1 MRLIT
6 DLSMHLKLPFNIF
19 KITLIFGAPL
29 FAVACASFSVQV
41 ETEAVGDSFPA
52 DKNIQ
57 NNHNDKSANGVLKI
71 LSLNVAHGR
80 KDAFNQML
88 VTKKTIQQNLS
99 DIAAVLIKENADV
112 VALQEADGP
121 SGWSGKFDHVE
132 LIAQQA
138 GYPWYYRANHAR
150 SWLFTY
156 GTAVLSR
163 WPISETIEH
172 TFTPSPPTLNKGFL
186 LSHMTWQSDEAADK
200 KLKIDIVSV
209 HLDFSRQKVREQQIS
224 EIAEALAAREH
235 PMIILGDFNSEWFSD
250 ESVVKALAEE
260 AQLKVY
266 EPQAENMRTYV
277 SRDRRFDWIL
287 ISSELEFV
295 SYKVLPDVISDHLAV
310 VAEVKV
316 INTQPN

>member
-1 MRLIT
+1 MFL
-6 DLSMHLKLPFNIF
+6 L
-19 KITLIFGAPL
+19 
-29 FAVACASFSVQV
+29 ACSSFSIQV

-52 DKNIQ
+52 DNKAQ
-57 NNHNDKSANGVLKI
+57 NSHNDKNTNGVLKI
-71 LSLNVAHGR
+71 LTLNVAHGR
-80 KDAFNQML
+80 KDAFNQL
-88 VTKKTIQQNLS
+88 LITKETIQQNLS

-138 GYPWYYRANHAR
+138 GYPWYYRADHAR

-186 LSHMTWQSDEAADK
+186 LSHMTWQSDKTKDK
-200 KLKIDIVSV
+200 ELKIDIVSV
-209 HLDFSRQKVREQQIS
+209 HLDFSRQKVREQQIA
-224 EIAEALAAREH
+224 EIAEALSEREH

-316 INTQPN
+316 SNTQTK

>member
-1 MRLIT
+1 
-6 DLSMHLKLPFNIF
+6 MHLKLPFNIS

-29 FAVACASFSVQV
+29 FAMACTSYSIQV

-52 DKNIQ
+52 SNNVR
-57 NNHNDKSANGVLKI
+57 NNHNDKNTSGVLKI
-71 LSLNVAHGR
+71 LTLNVAHGR

-138 GYPWYYRANHAR
+138 GYPWYYRADHAR
-150 SWLFTY
+150 SWLFSY

-186 LSHMTWQSDEAADK
+186 LSHMTWQSDEAADN
-200 KLKIDIVSV
+200 KLEIDIVSV

-224 EIAEALAAREH
+224 EIAEALSEREH

-295 SYKVLPDVISDHLAV
+295 SYRVLPDVISDHLAV

-316 INTQPN
+316 TNVRP

>member
-1 MRLIT
+1 
-6 DLSMHLKLPFNIF
+6 MHLKLPLIIS
-19 KITLIFGAPL
+19 KIILIVGTPL
-29 FAVACASFSVQV
+29 FAMACASFSIQVQ
-41 ETEAVGDSFPA
+41 TEAVGDSFSA
-52 DKNIQ
+52 DSNVQ
-57 NNHNDKSANGVLKI
+57 NNFKSSNGVLKI
-71 LSLNVAHGR
+71 LTLNVAHGR

-138 GYPWYYRANHAR
+138 GYPWYYRADHAR

-172 TFTPSPPTLNKGFL
+172 TFKPSPPTLNKGFL

-200 KLKIDIVSV
+200 KLEIDIVSV

-224 EIAEALAAREH
+224 EIAAALAVREH

-266 EPQAENMRTYV
+266 EPHAENMRTYV

-295 SYKVLPDVISDHLAV
+295 SYRVLPDVISDHLAV

-316 INTQPN
+316 TSVRPK

>member
-1 MRLIT
+1 
-6 DLSMHLKLPFNIF
+6 MHIKLPVIIS
-19 KITLIFGAPL
+19 KIILIVGTPL
-29 FAVACASFSVQV
+29 FAMACASFSIQVQ
-41 ETEAVGDSFPA
+41 TEAVGDSFSA
-52 DKNIQ
+52 DSNVQ
-57 NNHNDKSANGVLKI
+57 NNFKSNNGVLKV
-71 LSLNVAHGR
+71 LTLNVAHGR
-80 KDAFNQML
+80 KDGFNQML
-88 VTKKTIQQNLS
+88 VTKETIEQNLS
-99 DIAAVLIKENADV
+99 DIAAVLTKENADV

-138 GYPWYYRANHAR
+138 GYPWYYRADHAR

-163 WPISETIEH
+163 WPITETIEH

-186 LSHMTWQSDEAADK
+186 LSHMTWQSNEAADT
-200 KLKIDIVSV
+200 KLEIDIVSV
-209 HLDFSRQKVREQQIS
+209 HLDFSRQKVREQQIT
-224 EIAEALAAREH
+224 EIAVALAEREH

-266 EPQAENMRTYV
+266 EPQAETMRTYV

-295 SYKVLPDVISDHLAV
+295 SYRVLPDVISDHLAV
-310 VAEVKV
+310 VAEIKV
-316 INTQPN
+316 TNVRPK

>member
-1 MRLIT
+1 
-6 DLSMHLKLPFNIF
+6 MHLKLPFNIS

-29 FAVACASFSVQV
+29 VAMACTSYSIQV

-52 DKNIQ
+52 SNNVR
-57 NNHNDKSANGVLKI
+57 NNHNDKNTSGVLKI
-71 LSLNVAHGR
+71 LTLNVAHGR

-138 GYPWYYRANHAR
+138 GYPWYYRADHAR
-150 SWLFTY
+150 SWLFSY

-186 LSHMTWQSDEAADK
+186 LSHMTWQSDEAADN
-200 KLKIDIVSV
+200 KLEIDIVSV

-224 EIAEALAAREH
+224 EIAEALSEREH

-295 SYKVLPDVISDHLAV
+295 SYRVLPDVISDHLAV

-316 INTQPN
+316 TNVRP